1 MPRLHPPHTCPGV
14 AVLVELG
21 KGQLLRR
28 IHDTRFGPTE
38 FNPTPRPPIV
48 PVVGGRFDS
57 LDGGYAYLYAADR
70 ERGALAEAFARN
82 LAYTDSGPW
91 PLPKRLFEG
100 KAISWVKCRR
110 SLRLVKVYA
119 DGAQQ
124 LGQDDWLTTCDEDGY
139 PLCREWAEA
148 IRRWVP
154 DADGLSWR
162 SKRDPDE
169 SVHMLWCNPLDRLG
183 ATLLERQFGPEAIL
197 GGRTEVRVQ
206 KFLSEWRLFIS
217 RP

>member
-70 ERGALAEAFARN
+70 
-82 LAYTDSGPW
+82 
-91 PLPKRLFEG
+91 
-100 KAISWVKCRR
+100 V
-110 SLRLVKVYA
+110 
-119 DGAQQ
+119 
-124 LGQDDWLTTCDEDGY
+124 
-139 PLCREWAEA
+139 
-148 IRRWVP
+148 
-154 DADGLSWR
+154 
-162 SKRDPDE
+162 
-169 SVHMLWCNPLDRLG
+169 
-183 ATLLERQFGPEAIL
+183 
-197 GGRTEVRVQ
+197 
-206 KFLSEWRLFIS
+206 
-217 RP
+217 